1 MISRQQAVYLA
12 VEVVISE
19 ALVSTDEHLVV
30 VAGPLRE
37 KTIDI
42 RFKVSRGVCC
52 SANNSTGFRPNV
64 CCE

>member
-30 VAGPLRE
+30 VAGPLRG

-42 RFKVSRGVCC
+42 RFQ
-52 SANNSTGFRPNV
+52 GFKGSVPQ
-64 CCE
+64 CKQ